1 MMAVEAISVAVA
13 PIPAPRSGGLAD
25 RFGLAATQYGANGAS
40 DARNAA
46 ACRVKES

>member
-1 MMAVEAISVAVA
+1 MITVLS
-13 PIPAPRSGGLAD
+13 PIGVHTEGLAERD
-25 RFGLAATQYGANGAS
+25 GLAATQYGANGAS